1 MTRANRLKE
10 YYVTGKYKGFYK
22 IKKSK
27 LRVAGKTYLA
37 FSNGRKRI
45 AASGL
50 FTEDALEK
58 IFDKIDS
65 LQSVD
70 STRHSSGRDVMFSAS
85 SFSRHKANS

>member
-10 YYVTGKYKGFYK
+10 YYITGKYKGFYK

-37 FSNGRKRI
+37 FSNGRQRV
-45 AASGL
+45 AAFGH

-58 IFDKIDS
+58 IFDKIDKLHTADSIHHSARES
-65 LQSVD
+65 LFAI
-70 STRHSSGRDVMFSAS
+70 SSI
-85 SFSRHKANS
+85 SR